1 MYITIHGNPFPEFA
15 NIEKTFIPEPL
26 SPCEDEILVA
36 LLPLDHGSI
45 VLSVTDNDDVEYAY
59 SVAKEKGLDK
69 ENIDWTVVDRD
80 AFMDIVIPHMKTY
93 LSEQLKQ
100 AIAEALAA
108 DHNNNN

>member
-15 NIEKTFIPEPL
+15 TMEKIFIPEPL
-26 SPCEDEILVA
+26 PPCDDELLVA
-36 LLPLDHGSI
+36 LLPLNHGSL
-45 VLSVTDNDDVEYAY
+45 VMTVTDPDDLEYVY

-93 LSEQLKQ
+93 LTEQLKQ
-100 AIAEALAA
+100 AIAEVLAEG
-108 DHNNNN
+108 HNN